1 MTYKYSIL
9 QNKKTK
15 QVIPILFS
23 QDRMIDD
30 YLNNILTEEKDDYEK
45 ISLMLFES
53 FLALHAVRDKLN
65 DNLSLNDIDKVATL
79 IANLSTKYYNTD
91 N

>member
-1 MTYKYSIL
+1 MTHKYSIL
-9 QNKKTK
+9 QNKKNK
-15 QVIPILFS
+15 QIIPILFS
-23 QDRMIDD
+23 QDKMVDD

-65 DNLSLNDIDKVATL
+65 DNLSLNDIDKVAAL
-79 IANLSTKYYNTD
+79 ITNLSNKYYNTD